1 MCKRENKRDS
11 EIEVDKWW
19 WGERGNRRRE
29 EVRETGQDGERDI
42 HRFEKQSEKL
52 GMRYVEKN
60 EEVGKVW
67 YQISSLSFLA
77 VQCFRNNLESI
88 LFCHF
93 LQTSP
98 PPPSP

>member
-1 MCKRENKRDS
+1 MGKGIYIDLKN
-11 EIEVDKWW
+11 
-19 WGERGNRRRE
+19 
-29 EVRETGQDGERDI
+29 
-42 HRFEKQSEKL
+42 SEKL
-52 GMRYVEKN
+52 GMRYTEKN
-60 EEVGKVW
+60 EEVGRVW

-98 PPPSP
+98 PLSP